1 MRHSLSKRLSVRH
14 YLRACLHGG
23 GGPQVGE
30 VTHLAVVEKNTFT
43 FNLTTPGAGVRF
55 LEVVDTSAHNWGV

>member
-14 YLRACLHGG
+14 YLRVRLHGG

-30 VTHLAVVEKNTFT
+30 VTHLAVVEK
-43 FNLTTPGAGVRF
+43 
-55 LEVVDTSAHNWGV
+55 